1 MEPLAAIIVMAAV
14 TYLIRV
20 LPLALIDKPIE
31 NLYVRSFLHYIPYAI
46 LASMTVPYIFYA
58 TGHPASA
65 LAGTGAALALA
76 WKKRSLITVSLVA
89 VGFAYIAELLLMQL

>member
-1 MEPLAAIIVMAAV
+1 MNPLAAIIVMAVV

-20 LPLALIDKPIE
+20 LPLALINKPIR
-31 NLYVRSFLHYIPYAI
+31 NIYVRSFLHYIPYAI

-58 TGHPASA
+58 TTHAASA
-65 LAGTGAALALA
+65 IVGTLVALALA

-89 VGFAYIAELLLMQL
+89 VGFAYIVELMI